1 MKGRAADRCLRGTID
16 TAYKLVAD
24 ARESGDA
31 PAGQTGSV
39 TRARIGRYG

>member
-1 MKGRAADRCLRGTID
+1 MKAEPRTAACGRID

-31 PAGQTGSV
+31 PAGETGTV
-39 TRARIGRYG
+39 TRTRIGRYG